1 MNTIFSISRGSSR
14 LRIALPA
21 VLSLALALLAAGCKP
36 AGAPPGF
43 PPPVVTVMTIA
54 PKDVPVTYEY
64 VAQTAGYREVE
75 VRARVTGILLKRNY
89 KEGAPV
95 KQGDSLFTIDPAPF
109 QAALARA
116 EADLSVAEARLA
128 QSKREAARLKPVIE
142 ARAASQKEMDDAVST
157 EQVTEAEV
165 KSARARMSEAKLNLD
180 YTRVEAPISGIS
192 SRAVVSEGALVSG
205 PNVLLTTVT
214 QTDPM
219 YVIFGIPDREFL
231 AMRGD
236 VEAGRLKVPEGGRFR
251 AAIKLADG
259 SLYGKAG
266 QVNFADVRVNT
277 QTGSS
282 EARAEIANPTGMLR
296 AGEFARVVLTGAVR
310 PGAIV
315 VPQRAVMESPKGK
328 YVYLVDAEGKSQ
340 IRPIEAGDWAG
351 DGWIINGGLN
361 PGDRIVVEGVMKL
374 SLMPPGV
381 PVKIADPAAAAENKG
396 APAKP
401 GEKPAATPVEKK

>member
-1 MNTIFSISRGSSR
+1 MRRLAIVLTSVFAVTLFAAQAPPGKPRNFIIFVADGLRAGSVNATDTPALWHVRTDGVNFANSHSVSPT
-14 LRIALPA
+14 LTMPNASAIATGHFPGDTGQFANNVFPGFPIFDTGNFGRAAGTLTPT
-21 VLSLALALLAAGCKP
+21 VEDNRVLGDLDDHFGGNYLQEDTLLSLA
-36 AGAPPGF
+36 
-43 PPPVVTVMTIA
+43 
-54 PKDVPVTYEY
+54 
-64 VAQTAGYREVE
+64 R
-75 VRARVTGILLKRNY
+75 
-89 KEGAPV
+89 
-95 KQGDSLFTIDPAPF
+95 KQGYHT
-109 QAALARA
+109 AAVGKLGPTAIQ
-116 EADLSVAEARLA
+116 DLPEL
-128 QSKREAARLKPVIE
+128 E
-142 ARAASQKEMDDAVST
+142 
-157 EQVTEAEV
+157 
-165 KSARARMSEAKLNLD
+165 
-180 YTRVEAPISGIS
+180 
-192 SRAVVSEGALVSG
+192 
-205 PNVLLTTVT
+205 
-214 QTDPM
+214 
-219 YVIFGIPDREFL
+219 
-231 AMRGD
+231 
-236 VEAGRLKVPEGGRFR
+236 PEGGRFR